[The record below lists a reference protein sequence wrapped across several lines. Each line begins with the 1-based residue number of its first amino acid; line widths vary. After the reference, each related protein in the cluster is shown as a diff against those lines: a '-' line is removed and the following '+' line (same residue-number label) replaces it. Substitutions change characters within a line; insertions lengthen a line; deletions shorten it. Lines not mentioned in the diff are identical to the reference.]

1 MGRCPAGCRWRLV
14 CGKGARLALCAI
26 WHSGGAASLAAKSGV
41 RGWGWASAGPCVPV
55 HGRLGSGS
63 PFLRNLQAVP
73 GFLVDM
79 DVFRR
84 ASGQGLNMTKVE
96 LLLVGVPRAG
106 RCGSPAAHGDVR
118 GPNVL
123 VRTTEGGGSTP
134 EVRIIDF
141 DWWVRAR
148 VGEVDGMRVR
158 YACL

>member
-1 MGRCPAGCRWRLV
+1 VEDGL
-14 CGKGARLALCAI
+14 ARVLASQYADDCT
-26 WHSGGAASLAAKSGV
+26 
-41 RGWGWASAGPCVPV
+41 
-55 HGRLGSGS
+55 
-63 PFLRNLQAVP
+63 PFLCNLQAVP

-134 EVRIIDF
+134 EVRIIEF

>member
-1 MGRCPAGCRWRLV
+1 MVVMEHLRTEDGWT
-14 CGKGARLALCAI
+14 ALSAVQREDR
-26 WHSGGAASLAAKSGV
+26 GQQLQAAVQETLSKAHAAK
-41 RGWGWASAGPCVPV
+41 
-55 HGRLGSGS
+55 L
-63 PFLRNLQAVP
+63 
-73 GFLVDM
+73 
-79 DVFRR
+79 
-84 ASGQGLNMTKVE
+84 
-96 LLLVGVPRAG
+96 